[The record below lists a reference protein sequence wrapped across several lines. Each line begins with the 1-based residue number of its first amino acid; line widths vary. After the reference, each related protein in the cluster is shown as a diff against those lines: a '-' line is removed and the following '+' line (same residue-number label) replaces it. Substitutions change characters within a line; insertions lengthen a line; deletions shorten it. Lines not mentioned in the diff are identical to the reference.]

1 MAIRPS
7 NEELLSVFSE
17 LNAVVELV
25 FFLVARLLLVISTS
39 DILLTTVDVGAGE
52 VTVVVLPVDVV
63 PKLEV
68 TLSNGEGD

>member
-39 DILLTTVDVGAGE
+39 NVLLTTVDVGAGE

>member
-39 DILLTTVDVGAGE
+39 DVLLTTVDVGAGE

>member
-1 MAIRPS
+1 MAVRPS
-7 NEELLSVFSE
+7 DEELFSVFSE

-25 FFLVARLLLVISTS
+25 FFLVARLLFVVAAS
-39 DILLTTVDVGAGE
+39 DVLLTTVDVGAGE